1 MKKIISLLL
10 FFSFHLVV
18 AQNND
23 GIKISVS
30 FENEDLKSV
39 LNKIEQKTDYHFY
52 YMENWLGTDLFNE
65 IFTNVSVNTILT
77 DILKNTN
84 LNFFVFNNSK
94 IILTQNNSIH
104 NKLPENFF
112 DVAGKE
118 KDDAIVE
125 FEKSPVFYN
134 KEKLSKFKKEEI
146 VRIGKENKNNTQNRN
161 KLTGVVRN
169 IKTGIPIS
177 SLAIV
182 VLDKNIST
190 TTDNEGKYE
199 LMLPVGLNV
208 LQLSALGIENI
219 QKPVLIYNNGNLD
232 FELNDSFEMLDEV
245 VLESNKARNAVKA
258 IAGITQI
265 EVSKIKTIPLV
276 LGERDI
282 LKVATTLPGI
292 STAGEGSS
300 GYNVRGGK
308 SDQNLILLDN
318 AIVYNPSHFFGIFSA
333 LNPFSTGQV
342 NIYKGNIPAEYG
354 GRLSSVFDINTKNGN
369 SEKFAGEASIG
380 PVMSNLTLE
389 VPILKN
395 KSSLLVGG
403 RSTYSDWILKSLDDE
418 SLKNSNAKF
427 YDLVVKYNHNIDDKN
442 TVKVSGYYSKDAYSI
457 TSDSLYSYS
466 NRLFSLKWDH
476 KINKNNEASLIV
488 ANSQY
493 KFNINYE
500 NNAENDFDLGYDIEE
515 TELKLK
521 LKNSSINQHSLDYGF
536 SGKIYNVNPGH
547 VNYKETNSAYK
558 NINIP
563 SERGL
568 EAAIFVSDNY
578 NVSENLLLDVGLRY
592 SVFAALGE
600 AIKREYE
607 PGKPKSETTL
617 NNSISIDKNKI
628 IDSYGG
634 LEFRLS
640 SRYLLGNDFSLK
652 TSYNKSYQYIHTLSN
667 NTTISPT
674 DKWKLTDANIKPQSA
689 EQISIGLFKDLNNNM
704 YEISLEG
711 YFKKLKN
718 IVDYKVGANLLLNE
732 TIETEILQ
740 GEGKTYGIEFLIKKT
755 TGKLNGWLGYTYARS
770 LNKFESDYNEETINN
785 GNYFPA
791 NYDKPHDFSLVTNYK
806 LTQRY
811 SISTNLIY
819 QTGRPVT
826 YPVGKYTLNNAE
838 FVLYSDRNKFRI
850 PDYYRLDLSLN
861 IEGNHKIKKFAHSF
875 WNISVY
881 NVLGRNNPYSV
892 FFVTEKGEIKAYQSS
907 IFSIPVPTITYNFK
921 F

>member
-1 MKKIISLLL
+1 MKKIITLLL
-10 FFSFHLVV
+10 FFSFHLAVS
-18 AQNND
+18 QNNKV
-23 GIKISVS
+23 IKISIS

-52 YMENWLGTDLFNE
+52 YSKNWLGTELFNE
-65 IFTNVSVNTILT
+65 NFSNVSVKTVL
-77 DILKNTN
+77 DVILKNTN
-84 LNFFVFNNSK
+84 LNFFIYKNSK

-104 NKLPENFF
+104 NELPEFF
-112 DVAGKE
+112 FGLAENE
-118 KDDAIVE
+118 KSEAIVE
-125 FEKSPVFYN
+125 TKKSTVFYN
-134 KEKLSKFKKEEI
+134 NEKLSRFKKSEI
-146 VRIGKENKNNTQNRN
+146 VRIGKENRNNTQNKN
-161 KLTGVVRN
+161 KLTGIVKN
-169 IKTGIPIS
+169 SKTGIPIS
-177 SLAIV
+177 NLAIV
-182 VLDKNIST
+182 VVNKNIST
-190 TTDNEGKYE
+190 TTDRDGKYE
-199 LMLPVGLNV
+199 IVLPVGLNI
-208 LQLSALGIENI
+208 LQLSALGIENV

-245 VLESNKARNAVKA
+245 VLKSNKGRNVVKA

-318 AIVYNPSHFFGIFSA
+318 AIIYNPSHFFGIFSA

-342 NIYKGNIPAEYG
+342 NIYKGNIPAEFG

-369 SEKFAGEASIG
+369 TEKFTGEASIG

-389 VPILKN
+389 VPIVKD

-427 YDLVVKYNHNIDDKN
+427 YDLIVKYNHNIDDKN
-442 TVKVSGYYSKDAYSI
+442 TVKVSGYYSKDEYSI

-476 KINKNNEASLIV
+476 KINKNNKASLII

-500 NNAENDFDLGYDIEE
+500 NNAENDFDLGYNIEE

-521 LKNSSINQHSLDYGF
+521 LKNSSIKLHEFDYGF
-536 SGKIYNVNPGH
+536 SGKLYKVNPGY
-547 VNYKETNSAYK
+547 VNYKETNSIYK
-558 NINIP
+558 NIDIP

-578 NVSENLLLDVGLRY
+578 NVTENLLLDIGLRY

-600 AIKREYE
+600 ATQRIYE

-617 NNSISIDKNKI
+617 INSVSIDKNKI
-628 IDSYGG
+628 IESYGG

-674 DKWKLTDANIKPQSA
+674 DKWKLTDSNIKPQSA
-689 EQISIGLFKDLNNNM
+689 EQVSVGLFKDLNNSM

-740 GEGKTYGIEFLIKKT
+740 GEGETYGVEFLIKKT
-755 TGKLNGWLGYTYARS
+755 TGKLNGWLGYTYSRS
-770 LNKFESDYNEETINN
+770 WNKFNSEYNEETINN
-785 GNYFPA
+785 GSKFPS
-791 NYDKPHDFSLVTNYK
+791 NYDKPHDFSLVANYK

-811 SISTNLIY
+811 SLSTNFVY

-850 PDYYRLDLSLN
+850 PDYFRLDLSLN

-907 IFSIPVPTITYNFK
+907 IFSIPIPTITYNFK

>member
-1 MKKIISLLL
+1 MKKIITLLL
-10 FFSFHLVV
+10 FISVHLVI
-18 AQNND
+18 AQNNEI
-23 GIKISVS
+23 IKISIS
-30 FENEDLKSV
+30 FENENLKSV

-52 YMENWLGTDLFNE
+52 YAENWLGTELYNE
-65 IFTNVSVNTILT
+65 NFMNVSVNTIL
-77 DILKNTN
+77 DFILKNTN
-84 LNFFVFNNSK
+84 LNFFIYENSK
-94 IILTQNNSIH
+94 IILTQNNSIY
-104 NKLPENFF
+104 NELPEDFF
-112 DVAGKE
+112 GIAEKE
-118 KDDAIVE
+118 KGETIVE
-125 FEKSPVFYN
+125 TKKSPVFYN
-134 KEKLSKFKKEEI
+134 NEKISKFKKSEFI
-146 VRIGKENKNNTQNRN
+146 RIGKENKKNTQNKN
-161 KLTGVVRN
+161 KLTGVVKN

-177 SLAIV
+177 NLLILV
-182 VLDKNIST
+182 IDKNIST
-190 TTDNEGKYE
+190 TTDSEGKYE
-199 LMLPVGLNV
+199 IVLPVGLNI
-208 LQLSALGIENI
+208 LQLSALGVESL
-219 QKPVLIYNNGNLD
+219 QKPVLIYNNGNLN
-232 FELNDSFEMLDEV
+232 FELNDRFEMLDEV
-245 VLESNKARNAVKA
+245 VLETKSTRNSVKA
-258 IAGITQI
+258 IAGVTQI
-265 EVSKIKTIPLV
+265 EVTKIKTIPLV

-292 STAGEGSS
+292 STAGEGSA
-300 GYNVRGGK
+300 GYNVRGVK

-333 LNPFSTGQV
+333 INPFSTRQV
-342 NIYKGNIPAEYG
+342 DIYKGNIPAEFG

-369 SEKFAGEASIG
+369 TEKFAGEASIG

-389 VPILKN
+389 LPFVKN

-403 RSTYSDWILKSLDDE
+403 RSTYSDWILNSLDNE

-427 YDLVVKYNHNIDDKN
+427 YDLIVKYYHNIDDKN
-442 TVKVSGYYSKDAYSI
+442 KVTVSGYFSKDEFSI

-476 KINKNNEASLIV
+476 KINKNNEASLII

-500 NNAENDFDLGYDIEE
+500 NNAENDFYLGYNIEE

-521 LKNSSINQHSLDYGF
+521 LKNSSIKLHGFDYGF
-536 SGKIYNVNPGH
+536 SGKLYKVNPGY
-547 VNYKETNSAYK
+547 VNYKETNTTYK

-568 EAAIFVSDNY
+568 EAAIFISDNY
-578 NVSENLLLDVGLRY
+578 NVTENLLLDIGLRY

-600 AIKREYE
+600 ATQRIYKS
-607 PGKPKSETTL
+607 GKPKSETTL
-617 NNSISIDKNKI
+617 INSVSIDKNKI
-628 IDSYGG
+628 VDSYGG

-640 SRYLLGNDFSLK
+640 SRYLLENEFSIK
-652 TSYNKSYQYIHTLSN
+652 ASYNKSYQYIHTLSN

-674 DKWKLTDANIKPQSA
+674 DKWKLTDSNIKPQSS
-689 EQISIGLFKDLNNNM
+689 EQFSIGLFKDLNDKM

-711 YFKKLKN
+711 YYKKLKN
-718 IVDYKVGANLLLNE
+718 IVDYKVGANLLLNQ

-740 GEGKTYGIEFLIKKT
+740 GEGKTYGVEFLIKKAD
-755 TGKLNGWLGYTYARS
+755 GKLNGWLGYTFARS
-770 LNKFESDYNEETINN
+770 LNKFESNYPEETINS

-811 SISTNLIY
+811 SISANLIY